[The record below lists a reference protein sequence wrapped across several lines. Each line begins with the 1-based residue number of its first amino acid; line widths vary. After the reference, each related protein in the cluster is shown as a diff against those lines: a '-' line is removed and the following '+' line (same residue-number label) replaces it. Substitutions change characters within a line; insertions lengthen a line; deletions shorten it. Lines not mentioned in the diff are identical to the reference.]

1 MDFTFKI
8 YMKLLKTLL
17 RQGFSFTTL
26 NNLSNCPAKTIILR
40 HDVEAHYNHALQF
53 AQIQHSLGIKGSYYF
68 RLFNVVGNE
77 VVIKQIAAMGHEI
90 GYHYDDLS
98 ECHGNYQKAIKR
110 FETNLNYLRQFGPVT
125 TMTMEGAPRSKY
137 DNRRLWLGRILE
149 ERNSKKYEV
158 SSEKYVV
165 SSKKEGSALQESNL
179 SDTDSPLPTN
189 YYLLPT
195 NYHLLPTNYQSLPHY
210 NYHTFGITTEPYFD
224 LDFDKIFYLTDTGRR
239 WDGWK
244 VSVRDKVPQQQEWI
258 KQGLVFRN
266 TKDIIQAA
274 NEGRLPDKIM
284 ITFHPQRWTD
294 NPIRWIK
301 ELFMQSVKNQV
312 KRIIVGNKK

>member
-1 MDFTFKI
+1 
-8 YMKLLKTLL
+8 
-17 RQGFSFTTL
+17 
-26 NNLSNCPAKTIILR
+26 
-40 HDVEAHYNHALQF
+40 VEAHYNHALQF

-68 RLFNVVGNE
+68 RLFNIVGNE
-77 VVIKQIAAMGHEI
+77 QVIKQIAALGHEI

-98 ECHGNYQKAIKR
+98 ECHGDYQKAIKR

-137 DNRRLWLGRILE
+137 DNRRLWLGRME
-149 ERNSKKYEV
+149 ELSKEKGRRRDGEKTRWGEDEMGKSGEEV
-158 SSEKYVV
+158 NGRSGEHENGEIHHPLSP
-165 SSKKEGSALQESNL
+165 SPPLFLTPSPTHALSH
-179 SDTDSPLPTN
+179 SRPLPHP
-189 YYLLPT
+189 LF
-195 NYHLLPTNYQSLPHY
+195 NYHK
-210 NYHTFGITTEPYFD
+210 FGITTEPYFD

-244 VSVRDKVPQQQEWI
+244 VSVRDKVPQQEEWI
-258 KQGLVFRN
+258 KQGLVFRSTN
-266 TKDIIQAA
+266 DIIKAA

-301 ELFMQSVKNQV
+301 ELLMQSVKNQV
-312 KRIIVGNKK
+312 KRVLIGSK